1 MCEDYCA
8 DKMLECELEK
18 VTKGRKVCR
27 GNKEVEYHHYEQFSV
42 WEFYI
47 KDT

>member
-1 MCEDYCA
+1 MCKDFYA

-18 VTKGRKVCR
+18 VTEGKVCR
-27 GNKEVEYHHYEQFSV
+27 GNKEVEYHHYDQFKV
-42 WEFYI
+42 GEFYA